1 MRARVELRASDPAH
15 PERAGE
21 DAAESLLASLPRRR
35 PLTLALVGLGAQ
47 AGMVATPWLLTGLL
61 RRLAAAERTP
71 VTTLLLGD
79 ARAGEAALRKA
90 AGRLAHESWQA
101 AHPDRQVL
109 LHASASQ
116 GPGPARIPREMIGSG
131 LIIVAPLLHRRAGGR
146 EALQGPIAGSLL
158 SLARTWGVG
167 AGKLDA
173 ERMIAAGHRLIGEVF
188 CGAGLLVDA
197 TWAGLA
203 EAPLEPG
210 SELLRKLGVVE
221 SSEGSLVLETEL
233 VAPERVLGLADVGRL
248 PLPHLLG
255 IDHWLAHLLGLGA
268 KAGARFEGPTPE
280 LVGMQDRWPHFVMAA
295 KAPELGLAGRAIT
308 GLRTQKAKVGA
319 LIKPARAAL
328 SPRVP
333 GRFAG
338 EWTRR
343 WYGEERR

>member
-1 MRARVELRASDPAH
+1 M
-15 PERAGE
+15 
-21 DAAESLLASLPRRR
+21 AESLLASLPRRR
-35 PLTLALVGLGAQ
+35 PITLALVGLGAQ

-61 RRLAAAERTP
+61 RRLAASERTP

-79 ARAGEAALRKA
+79 AQAGEAALRKA
-90 AGRLAHESWQA
+90 ASRLARDSWQQ

-109 LHASASQ
+109 LHASAGP
-116 GPGPARIPREMIGSG
+116 GPGPARIPREVIGSS
-131 LIIVAPLLHRRAGGR
+131 LVMVAPLLHRRIGGR
-146 EALQGPIAGSLL
+146 EALPAFHGPIAGALL
-158 SLARTWGVG
+158 SLARAWGVG

-173 ERMIAAGHRLIGEVF
+173 ERMIAAAHRLLGEVF

-197 TWAGLA
+197 TWAGLG
-203 EAPLEPG
+203 EAPLESG
-210 SELLRKLGVVE
+210 SELLRRLGVVE
-221 SSEGSLVLETEL
+221 SSEGALVLEAEL
-233 VAPERVLGLADVGRL
+233 VAPERVLGLADIGRL
-248 PLPHLLG
+248 PLPQLLG
-255 IDHWLAHLLGLGA
+255 IDHWLAHLLGLGVR
-268 KAGARFEGPTPE
+268 AGARFEGPTPE
-280 LVGMQDRWPHFVMAA
+280 VVGTQDRWPHLVLAT
-295 KAPELGLAGRAIT
+295 KAPEVGLAGRAIS